1 MTARLAEPLGDQH
14 VQVAAGALRNSGEI
28 ALWAV
33 RFGMLGDATRL
44 KILFALHHAPG
55 ITVSDLAQAV
65 GISDNAASHS
75 LSGLRTAGIVASRR
89 DGRFRR
95 WSVTDQAIHD
105 ILHSIG
111 ATHSAL
117 HRHIH

>member
-1 MTARLAEPLGDQH
+1 MTACLAASAEDLH
-14 VQVAAGALRNSGEI
+14 LLAAAAALRNSGEI
-28 ALWAV
+28 ALWSI
-33 RFGMLGDATRL
+33 RFGMLGDETRL

-75 LSGLRTAGIVASRR
+75 LSGLRGAGIVASRL

-95 WSVTDQAIHD
+95 WSITDQAIHD
-105 ILHSIG
+105 TLHSIG

-117 HRHIH
+117 HRHAH